1 MTGGLAN
8 DGQLCSA
15 TAASKVDRF
24 FSFSSPYTPVC
35 QAYGLKTWI
44 ADVRLILNEV
54 LKLCQLCRYQSF
66 SDQHHYSPQAILS
79 FLTRRHLSFFS
90 HDRSTTSNLSRLS
103 RLLPESSTHVGKT
116 QSM

>member
-1 MTGGLAN
+1 MASCARSSWL
-8 DGQLCSA
+8 A

-35 QAYGLKTWI
+35 QACGLKTWI

-79 FLTRRHLSFFS
+79 FLTRRHLSFFLTTEVQPQIS
-90 HDRSTTSNLSRLS
+90 HVS
-103 RLLPESSTHVGKT
+103 HVYSLKVVPT
-116 QSM
+116 